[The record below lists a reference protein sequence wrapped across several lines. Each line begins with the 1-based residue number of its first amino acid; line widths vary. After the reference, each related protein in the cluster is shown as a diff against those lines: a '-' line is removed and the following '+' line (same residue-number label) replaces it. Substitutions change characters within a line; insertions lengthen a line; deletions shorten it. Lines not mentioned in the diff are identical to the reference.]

1 MQTVLGSACR
11 RQYAPLLQVLAYTL
25 PRNHVV
31 VRGAEK
37 YDSSKLFA
45 TVYE

>member
-1 MQTVLGSACR
+1 MQIDLGSAW
-11 RQYAPLLQVLAYTL
+11 QYAPLLQVLTYTL
-25 PRNHVV
+25 PRGHVV

-37 YDSSKLFA
+37 YDNLKLFA